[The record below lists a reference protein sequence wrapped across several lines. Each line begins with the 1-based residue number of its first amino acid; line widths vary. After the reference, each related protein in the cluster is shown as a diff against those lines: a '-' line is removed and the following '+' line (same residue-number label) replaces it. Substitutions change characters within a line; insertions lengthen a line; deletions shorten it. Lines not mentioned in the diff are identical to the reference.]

1 MKVYTLHHTDMFGAN
16 YITCFD
22 SLDAVLK
29 RMEITTLCCGMDDD
43 DKYTIEVHDVT
54 TLEEQL
60 ERTNRVRDLSLI
72 HI

>member
-54 TLEEQL
+54 TLE
-60 ERTNRVRDLSLI
+60 
-72 HI
+72 